1 MSVLVID
8 SPWDTAFNDFEF
20 NPKQFPN
27 AQEMI
32 DYIHG
37 MGNKLVLWITPFTNV
52 RSWVEVEGQKDRAS
66 NFDYADRN
74 GYFAKDSEGNTM
86 IVTWWKGDGGMIDFT
101 NEDAKEWWQDQHK
114 KLIEMGVDGFK
125 TDDGEYV
132 PYAAHFSNGKSGRE
146 MHNLYSLLYN
156 EAIYEA
162 LNSSIDEHILFAR
175 SGFAGSQKYPAV
187 WAGDQEG
194 SFNYRDGLPAVI
206 IAGQN
211 MGMSGFSIWS
221 HDIGGYR
228 TPPDKNCFIRWAQ
241 FGCFSPI
248 MQIHGQNREPWKF
261 DDETVEIYRKYAKM
275 HNSLFPY
282 SYTYAKIANETGLP
296 IMRPLVLLYPEDQNT
311 YNQDFEYFFG
321 NEFLVAPIYQNTT
334 QRAVYLP
341 DGEWI
346 DYWNGTAYQG
356 KQEVRYHAP
365 LDKMPLFVKS
375 GAIIPMISEK
385 VDTLVPKSMV
395 KDPTVVSFDDMKSLL
410 ILDVYPKGKS
420 EFVMYDDTSFKCKEK
435 SSGLDFKI
443 SRAPCE
449 RTYLLKV
456 RLSDKPNTVKT
467 GWRTLPEVDSVER
480 FLATNEGW
488 VWDELSSGVLI
499 KITLKESGKLKLK

>member
-1 MSVLVID
+1 
-8 SPWDTAFNDFEF
+8 
-20 NPKQFPN
+20 
-27 AQEMI
+27 
-32 DYIHG
+32 
-37 MGNKLVLWITPFTNV
+37 
-52 RSWVEVEGQKDRAS
+52 
-66 NFDYADRN
+66 
-74 GYFAKDSEGNTM
+74 M

-132 PYAAHFSNGKSGRE
+132 PYDAHFSNGKSGRE

-248 MQIHGQNREPWKF
+248 IQIHGQNREPWKF

-395 KDPTVVSFDDMKSLL
+395 KDPTVVSFDGMKSLL

-488 VWDELSSGVLI
+488 IWDESSGRVLI